1 MKKSIFFLLSIML
14 VLVLLFG
21 CTKDKKGEDTSSIPV
36 EDTEDKD
43 DEKVPVDDSP
53 DKEENFLSFKESIAN
68 LDLKTSIEWEENASI
83 RLGWI
88 KKWMEFTF
96 KDVEIQ
102 DLKTVNTLNQHKDI
116 VHRLALRVEKE
127 SVQFRTNKD
136 LQNIKKNED
145 GSYTINIYLIIA
157 HTGEDGIGIQY
168 LLDIVNCEDY
178 EDVIAV
184 LDYGLT
190 LLDND
195 KRFAENLNIKEM
207 FKNESIIP
215 DNVRAFATD
224 KIINGYE
231 LYNIFKKDNMLYAIF
246 KQDGKINNS
255 GSMLR
260 NVKLCYYDYDN
271 NEFIEVFT
279 VEDLDTYHFY
289 YTKGKGLVYSSG
301 ENKFLIDFNGNISEY
316 NDKEIEY
323 IYSPDKKY
331 YAYAED
337 GNLFIKNA
345 DNDDVVI
352 KLDKVSDENLKLRD
366 RFSYGAYTWLDNES
380 FIYVKGGW
388 EWSAGYGIVNLNTLE
403 YFDLEESFLKR
414 IDRLD
419 GKTLYVYYIPYGD
432 NYPFSY
438 GHYNLDETPY
448 KYIEDFDVEKYP
460 ELKEEFMHLRVKLLS
475 DDSKYL
481 YIIEDD
487 RENYEMIVREFS
499 MQEKNFIKEIKII
512 ESQYLVYNYLN
523 YDAVLIDNK
532 FIAFYSMAYLYLYD
546 LQGN

>member
-1 MKKSIFFLLSIML
+1 MKKLILLILNIML
-14 VLVLLFG
+14 VLILLIG
-21 CTKDKKGEDTSSIPV
+21 CTKDKEDIDSSYIPSDNTN
-36 EDTEDKD
+36 DTDEITDEDKD
-43 DEKVPVDDSP
+43 DIP
-53 DKEENFLSFKESIAN
+53 LSFKESISN
-68 LDLKTSIEWEENASI
+68 LDLKTSIEWEENATI

-88 KKWMEFTF
+88 KKWIEFTF
-96 KDVEIQ
+96 KDVEIK
-102 DLKTVNTLNQHKDI
+102 DLKTVNTFNQHKDI

-127 SVQFRTNKD
+127 SVQFRTDKD
-136 LQNIKKNED
+136 LQNLKKNED
-145 GSYTINIYLIIA
+145 GSYTVNIYLIIA

-168 LLDIVNCEDY
+168 LLDIVNCENY
-178 EDVIAV
+178 EDIIAV

-190 LLDND
+190 LIDND
-195 KRFAENLNIKEM
+195 KRFAENLDIKEM

-215 DNVRAFATD
+215 DNVIAFATD

-255 GSMLR
+255 GVLLR
-260 NVKLCYYDYDN
+260 NLKLCYFDYDKKA
-271 NEFIEVFT
+271 FIEVFT

-289 YTKGKGLVYSSG
+289 YTKGKGLIYSSG
-301 ENKFLIDFNGNISEY
+301 EKKFLIDFNGNISEY

-331 YAYAED
+331 YSYAED

-345 DNDDVVI
+345 ENDGLVI
-352 KLDKVSDENLKLRD
+352 KLEKASDENLNLID
-366 RFSYGAYTWLDNES
+366 RFSYGAYTWLDNEN
-380 FIYVKGGW
+380 FIYIKGGW
-388 EWSAGYGIVNLNTLE
+388 EWSAGYGLVNINTLE
-403 YFDLEESFLKR
+403 YFDLEESFRKS

-419 GKTLYVYYIPYGD
+419 GNRLYVSYTPYGD

-438 GHYNLDETPY
+438 GHYDLDVKPY
-448 KYIEDFDVEKYP
+448 KYVEDFDAEKYP
-460 ELKEEFMHLRVKLLS
+460 ELYEEFKNLRIRKLS

-487 RENYEMIVREFS
+487 RENYEIIVKEFL
-499 MQEKNFIKEIKII
+499 MQDKKFNKVSKII
-512 ESQYLVYNYLN
+512 ESQYLAHNYLN
-523 YDAVLIDNK
+523 YDAVLIDNR

-546 LQGN
+546 LQSN